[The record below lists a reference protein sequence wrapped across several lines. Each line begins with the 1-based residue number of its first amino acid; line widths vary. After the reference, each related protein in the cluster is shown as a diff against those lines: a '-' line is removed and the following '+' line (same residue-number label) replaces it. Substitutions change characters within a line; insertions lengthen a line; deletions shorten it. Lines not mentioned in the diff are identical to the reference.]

1 MSTLDT
7 VERRSK
13 LRLTGKL
20 LEIVPKKRAHY
31 PLWFSLPLLPSG
43 SVHSAK
49 TLAKRDFFSEFRI
62 SSCRWSYRRPNYST
76 WPGAIYMWEMVYTD
90 NV

>member
-13 LRLTGKL
+13 LRLTGKR
-20 LEIVPKKRAHY
+20 LEIVYKKCALSITVLS
-31 PLWFSLPLLPSG
+31 PSLPSG

-62 SSCRWSYRRPNYST
+62 SSCS
-76 WPGAIYMWEMVYTD
+76 
-90 NV
+90 